1 MARPANR
8 HDHPVLRRADLS
20 PDPVEQ
26 FGRWFEAARE
36 EVPLAEAMT
45 LATAAPDGAPDARMV
60 LLKGYDAE
68 GFRFFTNL
76 ESVKAAHLESNPM
89 AALVFYWRDL
99 DRQVRVRGTV
109 EPLDPVESG
118 QYFATRPV
126 ESRLGAWASP
136 QSRPLEGRDEL
147 ERRFE
152 EVRNRFA
159 ETEDVPDR
167 ITGAAT
173 CCATSGSSSGRASRP
188 GFMTASSTRARTA
201 TGASSGWRPRRALSG
216 RARGRARSRRPPRR
230 SRRGP
235 RR

>member
-1 MARPANR
+1 MTRPANR
-8 HDHPVLRRADLS
+8 HDHPVPRRADIS

-76 ESVKAAHLESNPM
+76 ESVKAAHLESYPM

-109 EPLDPVESG
+109 KPLDPVESG
-118 QYFATRPV
+118 QYFATRPM
-126 ESRLGAWASP
+126 ESRLGSVGLA
-136 QSRPLEGRDEL
+136 
-147 ERRFE
+147 
-152 EVRNRFA
+152 A
-159 ETEDVPDR
+159 EPP
-167 ITGAAT
+167 
-173 CCATSGSSSGRASRP
+173 P
-188 GFMTASSTRARTA
+188 G
-201 TGASSGWRPRRALSG
+201 GPRRA
-216 RARGRARSRRPPRR
+216 RAALRGGAQPLRRDRGRAPTGSLGRLPAAPRA
-230 SRRGP
+230 G
-235 RR
+235 

>member
-1 MARPANR
+1 MSRPANR

-26 FGRWFEAARE
+26 FRRWFEAARE

-60 LLKGYDAE
+60 LLKGYGAE

-109 EPLDPVESG
+109 EALDPLESG
-118 QYFATRPV
+118 EYFSTRPI

-152 EVRNRFA
+152 EVRKRFE
-159 ETEDVPDR
+159 ETEDVPRPEHWGGYLLRHERVEFWQGQEARLHDR
-167 ITGAAT
+167 
-173 CCATSGSSSGRASRP
+173 
-188 GFMTASSTRARTA
+188 FLYTREN
-201 TGASSGWRPRRALSG
+201 GDWRIERLAP
-216 RARGRARSRRPPRR
+216 
-230 SRRGP
+230 
-235 RR
+235 